1 MLKTKEIFIVNI
13 LHVIYDHFLQIL
25 LDLTALVLLSSRN
38 IIHVVPANEA
48 IGGVSR
54 N

>member
-1 MLKTKEIFIVNI
+1 MIKTKEIFRVNI
-13 LHVIYDHFLQIL
+13 LHVIYNHFLQIL
-25 LDLTALVLLSSRN
+25 LDLAALVLLSSRN
-38 IIHVVPANEA
+38 IIYVVPVSEA